1 MNRLIKIACSVLFTL
16 CAIVPAQ
23 ATVDDARAQ
32 GLAYLVKNQK
42 GDGSWYAREAI
53 KVQSTAAALEA
64 LMNAGIRSGE
74 TFGAGTAWL
83 GNSESPSTDS
93 QARKLIALN
102 DAGYSI
108 TTASSLLSGG
118 RNSENNWGSY
128 AGHQT
133 SVIDTGLAL
142 AAMVRVNGAFNDF
155 GICALLRAQSSTDG
169 GWPHLLPATGA
180 PIHIGKTALLPTVY
194 MALGLKRYV
203 DAGNWV
209 STTCT
214 VSGVS
219 TTYTFTNVLNAAI
232 SGLAATQ
239 HADGGFG
246 ENPASTPLETA
257 LVYSAIQAINPSHAA
272 LAAAQNYLVI
282 GAGKPGADGSWGG
295 DPLTTALALKTLP
308 TVTLPD
314 TDRDGLPDVVEAA
327 MNNGS
332 STTVADG
339 RDQAPGNGQ
348 SIVGVTAPLPLPAA
362 ILGQAY
368 SYNLA
373 QAGLSGFALS
383 TGGLPP
389 GLTLSPGG
397 LLSGTPTQS
406 GAFSFQYQASPSFT
420 QLAQLSVTAPG
431 ATTTD
436 GDVPTLP
443 EWGMLIMGA
452 LLFGSI
458 LRHTKKSRHAA

>member
-1 MNRLIKIACSVLFTL
+1 MNRLIKIAYSLFVTLSIVLP
-16 CAIVPAQ
+16 VQ
-23 ATVDDARAQ
+23 ANVDNARAQ
-32 GLAYLVKNQK
+32 GLAWLVKNQK
-42 GDGSWYAREAI
+42 GDGTWYAREAI
-53 KVQSTAAALEA
+53 RVQSTAAALEA

-93 QARKLIALN
+93 QARKLAALN
-102 DAGYSI
+102 DAGYSMAA
-108 TTASSLLSGG
+108 ASAQLSAG
-118 RNSENNWGSY
+118 RNTENNWGSY

-133 SVIDTGLAL
+133 SVLDTGLAL
-142 AAMVRVNGAFNDF
+142 AAMVRVNPAFSGF
-155 GICALLRAQSSTDG
+155 GLCALLQAQSATDG
-169 GWPHLLPATGA
+169 GWPHLLSATGA
-180 PIHIGKTALLPTVY
+180 PAHVGKTSLLPTAY
-194 MALGLKRYV
+194 LALGLKRYV
-203 DAGNWV
+203 DAGNRV
-209 STTCT
+209 STTCS
-214 VSGVS
+214 VNGVS
-219 TTYTFTNVLNAAI
+219 TSYTFTTVLNAAV

-282 GAGKPGADGSWGG
+282 GAGKPAADGSWGG

-314 TDRDGLPDVVEAA
+314 TDRDGLPDAVEVAL
-327 MNNGS
+327 NNGT

-339 RDQAPGNGQ
+339 RAQAPGNGQ
-348 SIVGVTAPLPLPAA
+348 SVVGITAPLPLPAA
-362 ILGQAY
+362 VLGQAY
-368 SYNLA
+368 SHNLA
-373 QAGLSGFALS
+373 QAGLSGFALG

-389 GLTLSPGG
+389 GLTLSSTG
-397 LLSGTPTQS
+397 LLSGTPVQRGS
-406 GAFSFQYQASPSFT
+406 FSFQYQASPSFT
-420 QLAQLSVTAPG
+420 QLAQLSVTEP
-431 ATTTD
+431 TVSD

-452 LLFGSI
+452 LLLGSV
-458 LRHTKKSRHAA
+458 LRHSKNSRPAA

>member
-1 MNRLIKIACSVLFTL
+1 MNRLIKIACSIFFTL
-16 CAIVPAQ
+16 SIVSPAQ
-23 ATVDDARAQ
+23 ATVDDARAK
-32 GLAYLVKNQK
+32 GLAWLVKNQK
-42 GDGSWYAREAI
+42 GDGTWYAREAI
-53 KVQSTAAALEA
+53 RVQSTAAALEA

-74 TFGAGTAWL
+74 TFGTGTAWL
-83 GNSESPSTDS
+83 SNSESPSTDS
-93 QARKLIALN
+93 QARKLVALN
-102 DAGYSI
+102 DAGYSMA
-108 TTASSLLSGG
+108 TASAKLSAA
-118 RNSENNWGSY
+118 RNPENNWGSY

-133 SVIDTGLAL
+133 SVLDTGLAL
-142 AAMVRVNGAFNDF
+142 AAMVRVNPAYNDF
-155 GICALLRAQSSTDG
+155 GICALLKGQSATDG

-180 PIHIGKTALLPTVY
+180 PTHVSKTALLPTAY
-194 MALGLKRYV
+194 MALGLKRFV
-203 DAGNWV
+203 DAGNQV
-209 STTCT
+209 STTCS
-214 VSGVS
+214 VNGVS
-219 TTYTFTNVLNAAI
+219 TTYTFTNVMNAAV

-246 ENPASTPLETA
+246 ENPVSTPLETA
-257 LVYSAIQAINPSHAA
+257 LVYSTIQAINPSHAV
-272 LAAAQNYLVI
+272 LAAAQNYLVV

-308 TVTLPD
+308 AVTLPD
-314 TDRDGLPDVVEAA
+314 TDRDGLPDVVETA
-327 MNNGS
+327 MNNGT

-339 RDQAPGNGQ
+339 RNQAPGNGQ
-348 SIVGVTAPLPLPAA
+348 SVVGVTAPLPLPTA

-389 GLTLSPGG
+389 GLTLSSTG
-397 LLSGTPTQS
+397 LLSGTPAQS

-420 QLAQLSVTAPG
+420 QLAQLSVTEPSA
-431 ATTTD
+431 TD

-452 LLFGSI
+452 LLLGSI
-458 LRHTKKSRHAA
+458 LRHSKNSRPVA